1 MKLSFFETNTAV
13 PGRLKSGLTRLGRTP
28 QIIAQQR
35 ITVVCFLIIPLF
47 LLFLFTYLPL
57 IDMIRY
63 SFYKWDG
70 YSQMKYIGFDNYT
83 AALTQSEYW
92 AAFRTS
98 TYYFAGS
105 LVQIAIALFFS
116 TVFCFKMRGRSFFKG
131 ILFFPSLMNGV
142 AIGFVFLYFFKG
154 GGTLDTVL
162 TAFGVP
168 KENIP
173 LWLGNVN
180 LINISLTFVS
190 VWRYMGQN
198 MVMFS
203 GATESISGDYFE
215 AAEIDGA
222 NRWHLFW
229 YIILPNIRG
238 VVALNLIL
246 AIKGAISVYEI
257 PFVMTR
263 GSGGSMTYVIKTLHT
278 AFTSRKIGLAC
289 ALGVILLIMVLI
301 VSLIQK
307 RFVEGKEGKK

>member
-1 MKLSFFETNTAV
+1 MKLSTSESGVAGTSKVKTMLSK
-13 PGRLKSGLTRLGRTP
+13 PRGMSQIKS
-28 QIIAQQR
+28 QQR
-35 ITVVCFLIIPLF
+35 ITIICFLAIPLL
-47 LLFLFTYLPL
+47 LLFVFTYLPL
-57 IDMIRY
+57 VDMVRY

-70 YSQMKYIGFDNYT
+70 YSQMKFIGFDNYIT
-83 AALTQSEYW
+83 ALVQSEYW

-98 TYYFAGS
+98 LYYLVGS

-116 TVFCFKMRGRSFFKG
+116 TLFCYKMRGRSFFKG
-131 ILFFPSLMNGV
+131 VLFFPSLMNGV

-154 GGTLDTVL
+154 GGTLDTILV
-162 TAFGVP
+162 AFGVP
-168 KENIP
+168 AKDIP
-173 LWLGNVN
+173 LWLGNIN

-203 GATESISGDYFE
+203 GATESISGDFFE

-222 NRWHLFW
+222 NKWQQFW

-246 AIKGAISVYEI
+246 AVKGAISVYEI

-301 VSLIQK
+301 ISVIQK
-307 RFVEGKEGKK
+307 RFVEGKEEKA